1 MFNRGVGETFYDAV
15 GGAATFRTIVA
26 RFYELVS
33 DDEVL
38 RPLYPEEDLTGAE
51 DRLRMFLEQ
60 YWGGPRTYSD
70 QRGHP
75 RLRMRHAPYRIGPIE
90 RDAWLRCMH
99 TAVASIDS
107 ATLDD
112 EHRREL
118 VAYLEMA
125 ADAMVNS
132 AFWFSFPSN
141 CIWRSVLRSGLP
153 TLVTGSDSRNATS
166 VGTL

>member
-1 MFNRGVGETFYDAV
+1 MRQDDPVAETPQTFYDAI
-15 GGAATFRTIVA
+15 GGAATFRTIVS

-38 RPLYPEEDLTGAE
+38 RPLYPDDDLAAAE

-75 RLRMRHAPYRIGPIE
+75 RLRMRHAPYRIGFIE

-99 TAVASIDS
+99 TAVASVDS

-112 EHRREL
+112 EHRAEL
-118 VAYLEMA
+118 LGYLEMA
-125 ADAMVNS
+125 AQAMVNS
-132 AFWFSFPSN
+132 GF
-141 CIWRSVLRSGLP
+141 
-153 TLVTGSDSRNATS
+153 
-166 VGTL
+166 

>member
-1 MFNRGVGETFYDAV
+1 MHQDGLVAETQQSFYDSV
-15 GGAATFRTIVA
+15 GGAETFRTIVA
-26 RFYELVS
+26 RFYEQVRE
-33 DDEVL
+33 DEVL
-38 RPLYPEEDLTGAE
+38 RPLYPEDDLDGAE

-75 RLRMRHAPYRIGPIE
+75 RLRMRHAEFRIGFIE

-112 EHRREL
+112 EHRVEL
-118 VAYLEMA
+118 LEYLEMA
-125 ADAMVNS
+125 AQALVN
-132 AFWFSFPSN
+132 APF
-141 CIWRSVLRSGLP
+141 
-153 TLVTGSDSRNATS
+153 
-166 VGTL
+166 

>member
-1 MFNRGVGETFYDAV
+1 MAESPTTADGPRTFYDEV
-15 GGAATFRTIVA
+15 GGAETFRAIVS
-26 RFYELVS
+26 RFYDEVRQ
-33 DDEVL
+33 DEVL

-60 YWGGPRTYSD
+60 YWGGPRTYSE

-75 RLRMRHAPYRIGPIE
+75 RLRMRHAPFRIGPIE

-107 ATLDD
+107 ATMDE

-118 VAYLEMA
+118 LAYLEMA
-125 ADAMVNS
+125 AHSMVN
-132 AFWFSFPSN
+132 APF
-141 CIWRSVLRSGLP
+141 
-153 TLVTGSDSRNATS
+153 
-166 VGTL
+166 

>member
-1 MFNRGVGETFYDAV
+1 MHQDGAVAETPQTFYDAV
-15 GGAATFRTIVA
+15 GGAATFRTIVS

-38 RPLYPEEDLTGAE
+38 RPLYPEDDLEGAE

-75 RLRMRHAPYRIGPIE
+75 RLRMRHAPFRIGFIE

-99 TAVASIDS
+99 TAIASIDS
-107 ATLDD
+107 TTLDD

-118 VAYLEMA
+118 LNYLELA
-125 ADAMVNS
+125 AQSMVNS
-132 AFWFSFPSN
+132 AF
-141 CIWRSVLRSGLP
+141 
-153 TLVTGSDSRNATS
+153 
-166 VGTL
+166 

>member
-1 MFNRGVGETFYDAV
+1 MHQDGAVADTPQTFYDAV
-15 GGAATFRTIVA
+15 GGAQTFRTIVS
-26 RFYELVS
+26 RFYELVRQ
-33 DDEVL
+33 DEVL
-38 RPLYPEEDLTGAE
+38 RPLYPEDDLDGAE

-75 RLRMRHAPYRIGPIE
+75 RLRMRHAEFRIGFIE

-99 TAVASIDS
+99 TAIASIDS

-118 VAYLEMA
+118 VEYIEMA
-125 ADAMVNS
+125 AQALVNS
-132 AFWFSFPSN
+132 AF
-141 CIWRSVLRSGLP
+141 
-153 TLVTGSDSRNATS
+153 
-166 VGTL
+166 

>member
-1 MFNRGVGETFYDAV
+1 MHQDGAVADTPQTFYDAV
-15 GGAATFRTIVA
+15 GGAQTFRTIVS
-26 RFYELVS
+26 RFYESVRQ
-33 DDEVL
+33 DEVL
-38 RPLYPEEDLTGAE
+38 RPLYPEDDLDGAE

-75 RLRMRHAPYRIGPIE
+75 RLRMRHAEFRIGFIE

-99 TAVASIDS
+99 TAIASIDS

-118 VAYLEMA
+118 VEYIEMA
-125 ADAMVNS
+125 AQALVNS
-132 AFWFSFPSN
+132 AF
-141 CIWRSVLRSGLP
+141 
-153 TLVTGSDSRNATS
+153 
-166 VGTL
+166 

>member
-1 MFNRGVGETFYDAV
+1 MTWVAPDADVHNGGVTETQADGDGHTFYDAV
-15 GGAATFRTIVA
+15 GGAETFRKIVS
-26 RFYELVS
+26 RFYELVRE
-33 DDEVL
+33 DEVL
-38 RPLYPEEDLTGAE
+38 LPLYPPDELDDAE

-75 RLRMRHAPYRIGPIE
+75 RLRMRHAPFRIGFIE

-118 VAYLEMA
+118 LAYLEMA
-125 ADAMVNS
+125 AQSMVNS
-132 AFWFSFPSN
+132 AF
-141 CIWRSVLRSGLP
+141 
-153 TLVTGSDSRNATS
+153 
-166 VGTL
+166 

>member
-1 MFNRGVGETFYDAV
+1 MADRAGDSPQTFYDAV
-15 GGAATFRTIVA
+15 GGEATFRTVVS
-26 RFYELVS
+26 RFYELVR

-38 RPLYPEEDLTGAE
+38 RPLYPDDDLAGAE

-75 RLRMRHAPYRIGPIE
+75 RLRMRHASFRIGPIE
-90 RDAWLRCMH
+90 RDAWLRCMY

-112 EHRREL
+112 AHRREL
-118 VAYLEMA
+118 LAYLEMA
-125 ADAMVNS
+125 ADAMVN
-132 AFWFSFPSN
+132 ASF
-141 CIWRSVLRSGLP
+141 
-153 TLVTGSDSRNATS
+153 
-166 VGTL
+166 

>member
-1 MFNRGVGETFYDAV
+1 MAETQQTFYDSV
-15 GGAATFRTIVA
+15 GGAETFRTIVA
-26 RFYELVS
+26 RFYEQVRE
-33 DDEVL
+33 DEVL
-38 RPLYPEEDLTGAE
+38 RPLYPEDDLDGAE

-75 RLRMRHAPYRIGPIE
+75 RLRMRHAEFRIGFIE

-112 EHRREL
+112 EHRVEL
-118 VAYLEMA
+118 LEYLEMA
-125 ADAMVNS
+125 AQALVN
-132 AFWFSFPSN
+132 APF
-141 CIWRSVLRSGLP
+141 
-153 TLVTGSDSRNATS
+153 
-166 VGTL
+166 

>member
-1 MFNRGVGETFYDAV
+1 MHQDGPVAETSQTFYDAV
-15 GGAATFRTIVA
+15 GGAATFRTIVS

-33 DDEVL
+33 EDEVL
-38 RPLYPEEDLTGAE
+38 RPLYPDDDLAAAE

-75 RLRMRHAPYRIGPIE
+75 RLRMRHAPYRIGFIE

-99 TAVASIDS
+99 TAVASVDS

-112 EHRREL
+112 EHRAEL
-118 VAYLEMA
+118 LGYLEMA
-125 ADAMVNS
+125 AQAMVNS
-132 AFWFSFPSN
+132 GF
-141 CIWRSVLRSGLP
+141 
-153 TLVTGSDSRNATS
+153 
-166 VGTL
+166 

>member
-1 MFNRGVGETFYDAV
+1 MHQDGPVAETQQTFYDSV
-15 GGAATFRTIVA
+15 GGAETFRTIVA
-26 RFYELVS
+26 RFYEQVRE
-33 DDEVL
+33 DEVL
-38 RPLYPEEDLTGAE
+38 RPLYPEDDLDGAE

-75 RLRMRHAPYRIGPIE
+75 RLRMRHAEFRIGFIE

-112 EHRREL
+112 EHRVEL
-118 VAYLEMA
+118 LEYLEMA
-125 ADAMVNS
+125 AQALVN
-132 AFWFSFPSN
+132 APF
-141 CIWRSVLRSGLP
+141 
-153 TLVTGSDSRNATS
+153 
-166 VGTL
+166 

>member
-1 MFNRGVGETFYDAV
+1 MHQDGRVAETQQSFYDSV
-15 GGAATFRTIVA
+15 GGAETFRAIVA
-26 RFYELVS
+26 RFYEQVRE
-33 DDEVL
+33 DEVL
-38 RPLYPEEDLTGAE
+38 RPLYPEDDLDGAE

-75 RLRMRHAPYRIGPIE
+75 RLRMRHAEFRIGFIE

-112 EHRREL
+112 EHRVEL
-118 VAYLEMA
+118 LEYLEMA
-125 ADAMVNS
+125 AQALVN
-132 AFWFSFPSN
+132 APF
-141 CIWRSVLRSGLP
+141 
-153 TLVTGSDSRNATS
+153 
-166 VGTL
+166 